1 MYFASAGQA
10 DVSGES
16 YGTNKT
22 RKPVKLEIM
31 NLLFVALKGPL
42 PGQWGVWGLQNDE
55 GNCWQNITSGF
66 LCRDKQL
73 NLKSVLE
80 RTFLFVLHADQRKIS
95 QVHQSLKLF

>member
-1 MYFASAGQA
+1 MAAIHANKPSANQQKNFRGQDKNCRLRAMHFASAGQA

-42 PGQWGVWGLQNDE
+42 PGQ
-55 GNCWQNITSGF
+55 
-66 LCRDKQL
+66 
-73 NLKSVLE
+73 
-80 RTFLFVLHADQRKIS
+80 
-95 QVHQSLKLF
+95 